1 MRYEVAAHLQFLFLY
16 SFLSFPCPCLPHP
29 SHSLVF
35 FMFPLPLFFIVQDG
49 VKRAVTVDVSF
60 VPPFLLPLSSC
71 SVPQSPSLFSTHART
86 STSCVSHF
94 SLLLSPFVALAFPL
108 RRNTDCVCRLGKLN
122 LPVSVARRGM
132 LQSSHTGNT

>member
-1 MRYEVAAHLQFLFLY
+1 MAAHLQFLFLY
-16 SFLSFPCPCLPHP
+16 SFLSFPCLCLPHP

-60 VPPFLLPLSSC
+60 IPLFLLPLSCC
-71 SVPQSPSLFSTHART
+71 SLPQSPSLFSTRMH
-86 STSCVSHF
+86 VYVLP
-94 SLLLSPFVALAFPL
+94 LLLFALAFPL

-132 LQSSHTGNT
+132 LQSSHTWNT